1 MKATFT
7 NYVALVQEL
16 RILLIP
22 TLKIIWVDAV
32 SSTFLLSTVSV
43 ARLMLLINLN
53 VSKFVYKILDLF

>member
-32 SSTFLLSTVSV
+32 LSTFLLSTVSV

-53 VSKFVYKILDLF
+53 VSQFVYKILDLF

>member
-32 SSTFLLSTVSV
+32 LSTFLLSTVSV

>member
-53 VSKFVYKILDLF
+53 VSQFVYKILDLF

>member
-43 ARLMLLINLN
+43 ARLMLLIN
-53 VSKFVYKILDLF
+53 